1 MCADESLALLDKV
14 LEIYQNWFGN
24 LELYDLTTIFRMFYE
39 KTFLLNGSGKK
50 RKYMHM
56 PKYKCINETIRCRHV
71 SKNKKLAIQIELV
84 VNIEKRKKQVLLII
98 LCCLSQ
104 IG

>member
-84 VNIEKRKKQVLLII
+84 VNIEKKKQVLLII